1 MRDMT
6 VHGICSRCG
15 SPARCDDSGVCDDC
29 REVERVDYPD
39 TCGGCNTRLCEI
51 IGECERG

>member
-1 MRDMT
+1 MT